1 MSVGVSGRRSG
12 TDVRTAAERGA
23 LIGIFAVA
31 AVLRFAFLGR
41 NSIWFDE
48 AVTVLVA
55 QAPWKDV
62 IPLLRL
68 EDAHPPFYYLM
79 MRIWIGLVGTGD
91 ATIRIPSACFSLAA
105 VLLTYAL
112 MRRIS
117 SARSSLLSAFLMSI
131 APFEI
136 WSGQTARMYALLE
149 ALVLGATLVL
159 LGAVERHRWRPWIT
173 YAVLAT
179 LMVYT
184 EYLAVLVLAAHGL
197 WVVCY
202 ERASVRRWL
211 ATTAGAAVAYAPWLP
226 ALWQQ
231 AVIRAPMSQ
240 IYGDKPAYLK
250 LGDLFGLFAFGGSL
264 FGMPSRFY
272 STTALHPLA
281 QILILLPFLVLCA
294 SGIGALARNKRHLA
308 LLGFPPLVSLSAMQ
322 VIALVTHA
330 FIARW
335 FSFLGPFYAMF
346 IAEGAVELRRAVRAL
361 SDRAAAVIVAGI
373 LLLNLAGL
381 DRYYFDPAF
390 HPFQWRVA
398 ADAVAREIKP
408 DDLLLFGDRGDEIA
422 FGHYFKGRAWTM
434 RLLPHPNFDLLPT
447 LGTRYRRVWLIVAP
461 LPDSNELLRQT
472 VSALSGA
479 FALSQRGLTLPGTY
493 PQVYL
498 FDSK

>member
-1 MSVGVSGRRSG
+1 M
-12 TDVRTAAERGA
+12 
-23 LIGIFAVA
+23 FAVA
-31 AVLRFAFLGR
+31 AILRFAFLGR

-62 IPLLRL
+62 IPLLRF

-79 MRIWIGLVGTGD
+79 MKIWIGLVGTGD
-91 ATIRIPSACFSLAA
+91 VAIRFPSACFSFAS

-117 SARSSLLSAFLMSI
+117 SARISFLSALFMSI

-149 ALVLGATLVL
+149 ALVLGAALVL
-159 LGAVERHRWRPWIT
+159 LEAVERHRWRFWIT
-173 YAVLAT
+173 YAVLAA

-197 WVVCY
+197 WVLCY

-211 ATTAGAAVAYAPWLP
+211 AATAAAAVAYAPWLP

-231 AVIRAPMSQ
+231 VVIRAPIMSQ

-272 STTALHPLA
+272 STTALHPFA

-294 SGIGALARNKRHLA
+294 SGIGALARNKRGLA

-322 VIALVTHA
+322 VIALVTHT

-346 IAEGAVELRRAVRAL
+346 LAEGAVALPRAVRVL
-361 SDRAAAVIVAGI
+361 SDRAAAVIVGGI
-373 LLLNLAGL
+373 LVINLTGL
-381 DRYYFDPAF
+381 ERYYFDPAF

-398 ADAVAREIKP
+398 AEAVARGIKP
-408 DDLLLFGDRGDEIA
+408 DDLLLFGDRGDEIS

-434 RLLPHPNFDLLPT
+434 RLLPQPNFDLLQT

-461 LPDSNELLRQT
+461 LPDSNELFRQT
-472 VSALSGA
+472 VSALNGS

-493 PQVYL
+493 PQLYL
-498 FDSK
+498 FDSRR